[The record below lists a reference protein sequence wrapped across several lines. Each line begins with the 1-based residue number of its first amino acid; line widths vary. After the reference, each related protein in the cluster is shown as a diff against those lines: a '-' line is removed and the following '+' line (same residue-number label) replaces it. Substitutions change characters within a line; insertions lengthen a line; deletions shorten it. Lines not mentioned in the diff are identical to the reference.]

1 MGNKLNILYL
11 FVGTLVICSCN
22 SSPYMQGKRLYTAQ
36 CQNCHMEDGSGL
48 AALIPPLNNSK
59 LLGSPA
65 VACVLKNGIRD
76 TIFKDDAFLV
86 REMPSFAS
94 LSTTEVTNIINYI
107 NHSWSL
113 QFKEITILEI
123 QATLD
128 TCKQVN

>member
-11 FVGTLVICSCN
+11 FVWTLLICSCN

>member
-1 MGNKLNILYL
+1 
-11 FVGTLVICSCN
+11 
-22 SSPYMQGKRLYTAQ
+22 
-36 CQNCHMEDGSGL
+36 MEDGSGL

-76 TIFKDDAFLV
+76 TIFKDGTFLV

-128 TCKQVN
+128 TCKQVY